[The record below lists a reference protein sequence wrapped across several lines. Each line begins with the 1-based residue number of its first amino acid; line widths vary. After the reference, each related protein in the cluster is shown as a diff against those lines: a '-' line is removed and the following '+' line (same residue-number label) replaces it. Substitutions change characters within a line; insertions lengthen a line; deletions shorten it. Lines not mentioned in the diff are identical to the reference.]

1 MSKMYVVTDNGVY
14 LGRLLI
20 TDEKGHWWEY
30 NINEDHRYYGI
41 QDENDERI
49 PYMEYPDDY
58 GFPCPVFTANDFQ
71 VDLDNWETWDT
82 AGEFEREYESDDEY
96 VNDTAFAIENVI
108 SLAKTW
114 DMDGHGIYDNKIP
127 FTSKSLITG
136 YYKYLDE
143 FKGDWLYNCFDTDT
157 ILFNYLLDGN
167 FSKLGNETLH
177 KVLESLPDNVDCRN
191 NYIPLHYRPELY
203 NMTIDDMIYKYI
215 ETYEEVDE
223 T

>member
-1 MSKMYVVTDNGVY
+1 MSKMYIVTGNAVY

-41 QDENDERI
+41 QDKDDERI
-49 PYMEYPDDY
+49 PDICDIY
-58 GFPCPVFTANDFQ
+58 DFQ
-71 VDLDNWETWDT
+71 VDLDECETWDET
-82 AGEFEREYESDDEY
+82 YEY
-96 VNDTAFAIENVI
+96 VRGWEYDEEYLIFTAFAIENVI

-114 DMDGHGIYDNKIP
+114 NLDGHGIYDNKIP
-127 FTSKSLITG
+127 FSSKSLITG

-143 FKGDWLYNCFDTDT
+143 VKGDWLYNCFDTDT
-157 ILFNYLLDGN
+157 NTILFNYLLDGKFDRLDN
-167 FSKLGNETLH
+167 DTLH
-177 KVLESLPDNVDCRN
+177 KVLESLPDNVDCHN

-203 NMTIDDMIYKYI
+203 NMTIDDMIGKYI
-215 ETYEEVDE
+215 EHYAKVDE